1 MHETM
6 RVFRTRLPLSRTLD
20 SLTRDRAA
28 LFGGVMVTMLV
39 LVALFAPWL
48 APHDPIKQDIAI
60 ALSPPGGEYPL
71 GTDAMGRCLMS
82 RLIHGARISLAVGLV
97 AGGMCAVI
105 GTIIGLIA
113 GFYGG
118 LVDEVLM
125 RITDILMAF
134 PSLVFVLA
142 VVGALGPGLQNS
154 IIALVTLGWLNFARV
169 VRGTTLSL
177 KENEF
182 ILAAKAMGYSNLRI
196 IGYHILPNTLGP
208 VIVLATFDIPH
219 TILAVAGL
227 SFLGLGAQPPTPEW
241 GAMLNAGRTYMR
253 TYPLIMIAPGIMITL
268 TVLAFNLLGNGL
280 RDSFDPR
287 RRGSKVAL

>member
-60 ALSPPGGEYPL
+60 ALSPRGGEYPL

>member
-196 IGYHILPNTLGP
+196 IGCHILPNTLGP

>member
-6 RVFRTRLPLSRTLD
+6 RVLETLA
-20 SLTRDRAA
+20 RDRAA
-28 LFGGVMVTMLV
+28 LFGGVMVAVLV
-39 LVALFAPWL
+39 LVALLAPWL
-48 APHDPIKQDIAI
+48 APHDPVQQDIAQ

-71 GTDAMGRCLMS
+71 GTDAMGRCLLS
-82 RLIHGARISLAVGLV
+82 RLIYGARISLAVGLLAGGLAAGIGTLIGLV
-97 AGGMCAVI
+97 AGY
-105 GTIIGLIA
+105 
-113 GFYGG
+113 YGG

-125 RITDILMAF
+125 RLTDILMAF
-134 PSLVFVLA
+134 PNLVFVLV
-142 VVGALGPGLQNS
+142 VVGTLGPGLQNTV
-154 IIALVTLGWLNFARV
+154 IALVALGWLNFARV
-169 VRGTTLSL
+169 VRGAALSL

-182 ILAAKAMGYSNLRI
+182 VLAIKALGFSNMRIMGR
-196 IGYHILPNTLGP
+196 HILPNVLGP
-208 VIVLATFDIPH
+208 IIVLATFDIPH

-280 RDSFDPR
+280 RDAIDPR
-287 RRGSKVAL
+287 HKGSSADL